1 MYEIGQFFLEFF
13 SQIKSFLIANTENGT
28 SFSNCFPGSG
38 AGNGKCVSNC
48 SPGSGAGNGK
58 CYSVNVPLKEGMDD
72 LSYELIFQPIMRQVR
87 KFTDAKYLNFLHK
100 ICFRPT

>member
-1 MYEIGQFFLEFF
+1 MC
-13 SQIKSFLIANTENGT
+13 
-28 SFSNCFPGSG
+28 SNCSPGSC

-72 LSYELIFQPIMRQVR
+72 LSYELIFQPIMRQVQ
-87 KFTDAKYLNFLHK
+87 KFIDAKYFDIVFPFLLFLFLHYNVK
-100 ICFRPT
+100 RIIKEEEKLSRLFLFSISRN